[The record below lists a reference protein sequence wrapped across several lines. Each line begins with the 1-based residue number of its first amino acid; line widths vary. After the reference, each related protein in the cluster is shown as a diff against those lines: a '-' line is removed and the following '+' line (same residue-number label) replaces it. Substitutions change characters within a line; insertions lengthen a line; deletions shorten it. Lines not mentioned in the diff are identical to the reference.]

1 MSAGH
6 GNKAVLAALFANLGI
21 AIMKVVG
28 FVITGSGAML
38 AEAVHSF
45 ADSGNQGLLLLGS
58 RKSRRAA
65 DELRPFGYGRE
76 RYFWAFVVAVV
87 LFVVGAIVSILDGIE
102 KLLHP
107 HQIESIVVAF
117 GILGG
122 AIVLEIFSFRTAI
135 VEARKVKGNVGWWT
149 FIKRSK
155 NPELPVVLLED
166 AAALIGLI
174 MALGALILADVTGN
188 ETWDAIGTLGI
199 GVLLA
204 VVAVVLS
211 IEMRSLLLGESA
223 SPEVVDKI
231 KRAITE
237 APDGCNLIH
246 LRTEHIGPEE
256 LLVTAKVEFPQDLT
270 MRELAVEIDKVEGR
284 IRDAAPEA
292 SIVYLEPDIIRR
304 QPAGPGAPA
313 PRDPDETVHQ

>member
-6 GNKAVLAALFANLGI
+6 SNKAVLAALFANAGI
-21 AIMKVVG
+21 AVMKVFG
-28 FVITGSGAML
+28 FIITGSGAML

-45 ADSGNQGLLLLGS
+45 ADSGNQGLLLLGH
-58 RKSRRAA
+58 RKSLRVA

-76 RYFWAFVVAVV
+76 RFFWAFVVAVV
-87 LFVVGAIVSILDGIE
+87 LFVVGSIVSILDGIE

-107 HQIESIVVAF
+107 HKIESIVVAF
-117 GILGG
+117 GILAG

-135 VEARKVKGNVGWWT
+135 VEARKVKGDAGWWK

-166 AAALIGLI
+166 AAALIGLV
-174 MALGALILADVTGN
+174 MALLALVLAEVTGN

-223 SPEVVDKI
+223 SPEMIDKI

-237 APDGCNLIH
+237 GPAGHRLIH
-246 LRTEHIGPEE
+246 LRTEHIGADD
-256 LLVTAKVEFPQDLT
+256 LLVTAKVEFPADLT
-270 MRELAVEIDKVEGR
+270 MRELASVIDEVEGR

-292 SIVYLEPDIIRR
+292 RIVYLEPDIIRHHR
-304 QPAGPGAPA
+304 AEAAA
-313 PRDPDETVHQ
+313 PRDPDETVHR

>member
-1 MSAGH
+1 MSEHGH
-6 GNKAVLAALFANLGI
+6 GNKAVLAALAANLGI
-21 AIMKVVG
+21 AVMKVVG

-45 ADSGNQGLLLLGS
+45 ADSGNQGLLLLGA
-58 RKSRRAA
+58 RKSRRSP

-76 RYFWAFVVAVV
+76 RFFWAFVVAVV

-107 HQIESIVVAF
+107 HEIESVVVAF

-122 AIVLEIFSFRTAI
+122 AIVLELFSFRTAI
-135 VEARKVKGNVGWWT
+135 VEARKVKGDVGWWK

-166 AAALIGLI
+166 AAALIGLVL
-174 MALGALILADVTGN
+174 ALAALILADVTGN
-188 ETWDAIGTLGI
+188 ESWDAIGTLGI

-237 APDGCNLIH
+237 GPDGHTLIH

-256 LLVTAKVEFPQDLT
+256 LLVAAKVEFPEELT
-270 MRELAVEIDKVEGR
+270 MRELASMIDEVEGR
-284 IRDAAPEA
+284 VRAAVPEA
-292 SIVYLEPDIIRR
+292 HIVYLEPDVMRR
-304 QPAGPGAPA
+304 QPGSGAPA
-313 PRDPDETVHQ
+313 PREPGQSVHQ